1 MAGAHTNRAP
11 AFFLLKKGNFVRN
24 AATLLATLLL
34 VSVPSAAAASDNVA
48 ELWLN
53 PSVAIDLDD
62 DTGLELETA
71 QRFRSAADGPDTFF
85 YRFWLNQNVGDGLTL
100 SGAVERRIN
109 TGDDH
114 ETRTMQQLSLS
125 KGMLRSRLR
134 LEQRFVDDA
143 DRMGLRLRAR
153 LGIKV
158 PLADDGEWSFGAD
171 AEPFITLRSTSAGGE
186 DGLTGL
192 RTQLTIAHEISDKL
206 TISAGYLRQQDIR
219 RGAPDRIG
227 HAPILGLELS
237 F

>member
-1 MAGAHTNRAP
+1 MRHAA
-11 AFFLLKKGNFVRN
+11 LLFT
-24 AATLLATLLL
+24 AALLLA
-34 VSVPSAAAASDNVA
+34 SVPSAAAASDDAA
-48 ELWLN
+48 EFWLN
-53 PSVAIDLDD
+53 PSVAVDLDD

-71 QRFRSAADGPDTFF
+71 QRFRSAADGRPDTFF
-85 YRFWLNQNVGDGLTL
+85 YRLWLNQKVGDGLTL

-109 TGDDH
+109 TGDDD

-125 KGMLRSRLR
+125 KGVLRGRLR

-158 PLADDGEWSFGAD
+158 PLDGDDKWSLGAD
-171 AEPFITLRSTSAGGE
+171 AEPFFTLRSTSVGGD

-192 RTQLTIAHEISDKL
+192 RTQIALGREISDKL
-206 TISAGYLRQQDIR
+206 SVSAGYLRQQDIS

-227 HAPILGLELS
+227 HAPILGIELS

>member
-1 MAGAHTNRAP
+1 M
-11 AFFLLKKGNFVRN
+11 RN
-24 AATLLATLLL
+24 AALASAALAL
-34 VSVPSAAAASDNVA
+34 VSVPSAAAASDDAA

-53 PSVAIDLDD
+53 PSIAVDLDK

-71 QRFRSAADGPDTFF
+71 QRFRSAADGRPDTFF
-85 YRFWLNQNVGDGLTL
+85 YRFWLNQEVGGGLTL

-109 TGDDH
+109 TGDDD

-125 KGMLRSRLR
+125 RGVLRGRLR

-153 LGIKV
+153 LGVKV
-158 PLADDGEWSFGAD
+158 PLDSDGKWSLGAD
-171 AEPFITLRSTSAGGE
+171 AEPFFTLRSTSVGGD

-192 RTQLTIAHEISDKL
+192 RTQVALGREVSDNL
-206 TISAGYLRQQDIR
+206 SVSVGYLRQQDIR
-219 RGAPDRIG
+219 RGAPDRVG
-227 HAPILGLELS
+227 HAPIVGVELS